1 MRYAAARLL
10 LGLALAAAGAG
21 VEATPALRVVAT
33 TTDLQSLVAEVG
45 GDRVVVSSLAPAHAD
60 PHAIEVKPAQV
71 ASLREADLLVRIGL
85 DHEPWL
91 GRALAAARNPRI
103 ARGAPGD
110 VDASRSVQL
119 LDAQTPRLRSG
130 ARPHSHG
137 LGNPHYWLDPENARP
152 ITAAIATALTRA
164 RPADRALFDANRAR
178 FLARLDAGVA
188 RWREALAPFRGE
200 RIVVVHETWTYFAAR
215 FGLAIVAAAEP
226 TPGVPPTPSELA
238 ALIARMREGRVRAL
252 IADPHSDPALVR
264 QLVERSGVR
273 AVVLAPSVGA
283 DAEARDYV
291 ALFDANV
298 RRLAAALGAR

>member
-1 MRYAAARLL
+1 MRHAAARLL
-10 LGLALAAAGAG
+10 LGLALAAGAT
-21 VEATPALRVVAT
+21 AAAAALRVVAT
-33 TTDLQSLVAEVG
+33 STDLKALVEAVG
-45 GDRVVVSSLAPAHAD
+45 GERVQVESLAAAHAD
-60 PHAIEVKPAQV
+60 PHAMEVKPAQV
-71 ASLREADLLVRIGL
+71 ARLREADLLVRVGL

-110 VDASRSVQL
+110 VDASRGVRL
-119 LDAQTPRLRSG
+119 LDTETPRLRSD

-152 ITAAIATALTRA
+152 ITAAVLEALARA
-164 RPADRALFDANRAR
+164 SPGERPLFESNRAR
-178 FLARLDAGVA
+178 FLARLDAGLA
-188 RWREALAPFRGE
+188 RWREALAPFRGA
-200 RIVVVHETWTYFAAR
+200 RVVVVHETWTYFAAR
-215 FGLAIVAAAEP
+215 FGLAIVASAEP

-238 ALIARMREGRVRAL
+238 ALIRRMREGEVRAL

-264 QLVERSGVR
+264 SLSERAGVR

-283 DAEARDYV
+283 DAEATDYI

-298 RRLAAALGAR
+298 KRLAAALGGR